1 MLRMDIDVR
10 EELFQDFRVAATSD
24 VQEAGAALSSVL
36 RSRQMWLDESVAGRP
51 LDLTLNA
58 LSVGEVTLS
67 YVQVAC
73 DVRMRFETENFHVHV
88 PLYDT
93 ADTRV
98 AERER
103 VQSAAGR
110 GAVFLPG
117 RTSEVDWH
125 GGCAQLCLIFPHH
138 AVRLHLEAMLG
149 RPAREPIEFAPVMD
163 LGTAKGQAWLATV
176 RMVERHAR
184 CVAGLL
190 DHAQAVADLERI
202 LIFGLLVAQPHNY
215 LDALTR
221 ARVTEAPSAV
231 REAIELMQSH
241 PERPWTTQSLAQKT
255 AVSVRCLQEGFRRSS
270 GVPPMRYLRDLRL
283 NRVHDDLRSA
293 TPDSS
298 GVGQIARRWGFQYHG
313 RFAAEYREK
322 FGQAPSETLRTSSPL
337 PSRPARSS
345 RPAC

>member
-1 MLRMDIDVR
+1 
-10 EELFQDFRVAATSD
+10 
-24 VQEAGAALSSVL
+24 
-36 RSRQMWLDESVAGRP
+36 MWLDKSIVGQP

-67 YVQVAC
+67 YVQIAC
-73 DVRMRFETENFHVHV
+73 DVRMRFETDNFHVHV
-88 PLYDT
+88 PLYVASDS
-93 ADTRV
+93 RV
-98 AERER
+98 GGRER
-103 VQSAAGR
+103 AQTSPGR

-125 GGCAQLCLIFPHH
+125 GGCAQLCLIFPRH

-149 RPAREPIEFAPVMD
+149 RPARESIEFAPVMD
-163 LGTAKGQAWLATV
+163 FGTEGGQAWLATI

-215 LDALTR
+215 LDALNCAR
-221 ARVTEAPSAV
+221 ATEAPSAV
-231 REAIELMQSH
+231 RDAIELIQSH
-241 PERPWTTQSLAQKT
+241 PERPWTTLSLAQRT

-270 GVPPMRYLRDLRL
+270 GVPPMRYLRDVRL

-293 TPDSS
+293 QPDST

-313 RFAAEYREK
+313 RFAADYREK
-322 FGQAPSETLRTSSPL
+322 FGQTPSETLRTSSPL
-337 PSRPARSS
+337 PSRSARSS
-345 RPAC
+345 RPAV

>member
-1 MLRMDIDVR
+1 MLQTDNDVR
-10 EELFQDFRVAATSD
+10 DELFQDFRVAATSD
-24 VQEAGAALSSVL
+24 VREARAALGSVL
-36 RSRQMWLDESVAGRP
+36 QSRQMLLDKSIAGQP

-58 LSVGEVTLS
+58 LSVGEVTLT
-67 YVQVAC
+67 YVRIAC
-73 DVRMRFETENFHVHV
+73 DVRMKFETENFHVHV
-88 PLYDT
+88 PLY
-93 ADTRV
+93 V
-98 AERER
+98 ASDSRRGERER
-103 VQSAAGR
+103 AQATPGR

-125 GGCAQLCLIFPHH
+125 GGSAQLCLIFPHR

-149 RPAREPIEFAPVMD
+149 CPVREPIEFAPVMD
-163 LGTAKGQAWLATV
+163 FGTERGEAWLATV

-221 ARVTEAPSAV
+221 SRAGEVPSAV
-231 REAIELMQSH
+231 RDAIELMQSH
-241 PERPWTTQSLAQKT
+241 PERPWTTQSLARET

-293 TPDSS
+293 TPDLS
-298 GVGQIARRWGFQYHG
+298 GVGQIARRWGFLYHG

-337 PSRPARSS
+337 PSRPARNS